1 MSGSDLRFVHWDT
14 PCPVRWHFQRR
25 FDWDLINYSGRGSS
39 SCKRKSS
46 FDHIKL
52 VECRRRDSGFEYSK
66 WLERLKWRRAGSRL
80 SWESSL
86 KRKEVEGRRKKNVST
101 PMCTPE
107 GNGNANNCATI
118 ILLSDFDVPEYPF
131 GAGMMVKLQSSI
143 CSTTFNK
150 KLCLL

>member
-1 MSGSDLRFVHWDT
+1 MSKVKPGGEQTLMGEFVET
-14 PCPVRWHFQRR
+14 
-25 FDWDLINYSGRGSS
+25 
-39 SCKRKSS
+39 K
-46 FDHIKL
+46 
-52 VECRRRDSGFEYSK
+52 RDSGRPDGTSE
-66 WLERLKWRRAGSRL
+66 A
-80 SWESSL
+80 
-86 KRKEVEGRRKKNVST
+86 EGRRKKNVST

-150 KLCLL
+150 RLCLL